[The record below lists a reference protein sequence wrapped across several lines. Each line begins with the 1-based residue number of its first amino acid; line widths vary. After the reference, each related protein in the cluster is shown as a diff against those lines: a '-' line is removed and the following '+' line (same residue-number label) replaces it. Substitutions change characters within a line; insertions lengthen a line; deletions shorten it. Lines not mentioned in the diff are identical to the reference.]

1 MEKKLKRRKLN
12 SPNKTKLYSL
22 QQNIIIMK
30 KTFFIIIHYLL
41 ANFLFCQEVESVYI
55 FKKIKKQTYKD
66 EKITYFEKELDSLV
80 LYKNGEFYRQM
91 SYVQFDNFGFEE
103 QKGEWRIENGILY
116 LNIISKKEEFEKENW
131 IKYTG
136 EIKYLI
142 KRKKV
147 IPIES
152 FNTYATRNLKLVE

>member
-1 MEKKLKRRKLN
+1 MYK
-12 SPNKTKLYSL
+12 
-22 QQNIIIMK
+22 
-30 KTFFIIIHYLL
+30 
-41 ANFLFCQEVESVYI
+41 
-55 FKKIKKQTYKD
+55 FKKVKKQTYKNS
-66 EKITYFEKELDSLV
+66 KTSYFEKELDSLV